1 MVMLTLGQAA
11 RATGL
16 GKTTLTRAIK
26 AGRLSAT
33 RNDTGGYSIDP
44 AELSRVYSVRP
55 ETPDTAPQSV
65 AAVHHATPESDP
77 IVTARLAALEAQV
90 DGLKALLDE
99 VKTSRDQWQ
108 EQAARLALKGPEKS
122 LVSDE
127 GLSGRRSWWRRLAG

>member
-1 MVMLTLGQAA
+1 MLTLGQAA

>member
-1 MVMLTLGQAA
+1 MLTLGQAA

-108 EQAARLALKGPEKS
+108 EQAARLALKGPES
-122 LVSDE
+122 RSDNISPTPE
-127 GLSGRRSWWRRLAG
+127 SRPWWKRLAG